1 MEVDLLSQTS
11 EHALRAVIYLAQQP
25 RGRPIP
31 AEELARALGA
41 PANYLSKTLNVLAK
55 QGVLGSVRG
64 PRGGFWLEIPPES
77 LTLAQVTGI
86 FEETRRNPICLMGG
100 RPCTDHAPCHLHFRW
115 KALRGQTEAPLRETT
130 VAELVGRDQI
140 SLEERSR

>member
-1 MEVDLLSQTS
+1 MLSQTS

-25 RGRPIP
+25 PRTPVS

-64 PRGGFWLEIPPES
+64 PRGGFWLETPPER
-77 LTLAQVTGI
+77 LTLAEVTGI

-100 RPCTDHAPCHLHFRW
+100 RPCTDRAPCHLHFRW
-115 KALRGQTEAPLRETT
+115 KAVKGSAEAPLRETT
-130 VAELVGRDQI
+130 VADLVGAENLAAAARA
-140 SLEERSR
+140 R